1 MKPYA
6 DKLCVVLYFSVRSSR
21 SNTYGR
27 HFANK
32 AWGESWVFIGVD
44 EEGEKNGDLPGTQR
58 SNRLS
63 WQTNWELGKFLKWF
77 AA

>member
-1 MKPYA
+1 MV
-6 DKLCVVLYFSVRSSR
+6 DILQIKL
-21 SNTYGR
+21 G
-27 HFANK
+27 
-32 AWGESWVFIGVD
+32 GESWVFIALD

-77 AA
+77 PA